1 VCSPSFLSILYLD
14 NLDIRRLY
22 ILIIEWRGIITDE
35 SRDLVKGTL
44 EMLVPKTL
52 ALKPTHGYGIRARIE
67 QISAGVFCVNPGSL
81 LPDLSCLDRAE
92 RLKSEWQVSEN
103 NRRATYYAR
112 TARGLKVLENDGHPW
127 DRQVAAT
134 GTVLHA

>member
-1 VCSPSFLSILYLD
+1 MT
-14 NLDIRRLY
+14 
-22 ILIIEWRGIITDE
+22 GE

-44 EMLVPKTL
+44 EMLVPTL

-67 QISAGVFCVNPGSL
+67 QISAGVFCVNPGSFR
-81 LPDLSCLDRAE
+81 PDLSFLERSE

-103 NRRATYYAR
+103 NRRATYEVR
-112 TARGLKVLENDGHPW
+112 TARSLKARENDGHPW
-127 DRQVAAT
+127 DRPVAAI